1 METPGDGDYLAYS
14 SVQRRFFL
22 WLVQRQTNTV
32 LMAFKTKKLVLAS
45 MQGVEMI
52 TVFGDLSSM
61 SRLPLQQ

>member
-1 METPGDGDYLAYS
+1 
-14 SVQRRFFL
+14 
-22 WLVQRQTNTV
+22 
-32 LMAFKTKKLVLAS
+32 MAFKTKKLVLAS